1 MAQYNM
7 TMAGTVVKI
16 HGRQCELSL
25 HSFVFFFLF
34 LLMKKLTLIEIT
46 FTLCNLFFLES
57 SFSASVVLKLQSRQL
72 NTLIYRAHSTD
83 FSS

>member
-7 TMAGTVVKI
+7 TMAGTVIKI

-25 HSFVFFFLF
+25 HSFFFFFFFLF

-46 FTLCNLFFLES
+46 FTLCDLFFWNLLS
-57 SFSASVVLKLQSRQL
+57 LPRLF
-72 NTLIYRAHSTD
+72 
-83 FSS
+83 